1 VRSRRLTAL
10 VAALGLAACG
20 PGASTVAH
28 PTAGSSSAA
37 PVASAP
43 AEHRVALLEPVS
55 VPHVDVAELP
65 SEVHMSVVSRP
76 TTLVEL
82 RVVVGSGTAADGAHP
97 GIAEL
102 AARLVARTYAK
113 EAKADPR
120 AAASL
125 AVNVGP
131 DGASFA
137 GTVPPD
143 GLAPTLAALG
153 KAMSKPETDIEAMRK
168 TSAELTDSVGQ
179 RARNVETAPL
189 RFSIRD
195 LYLAPVGR
203 HPYSI
208 TLPSAD
214 EIKGVDEKSVRSYFE
229 THYVARNVSVIAV
242 GPVPVA
248 TVMSNVS
255 EAFAKVSVGTVA
267 PLSLDPPDARP
278 RPLKIM
284 LVDEPKR
291 DPVILGIGR
300 LGPSIADGNASASR
314 IFGTISRDRIR
325 AKAGGDGA
333 FHLVPF
339 RGGPSVAFLSMR
351 IPAARVADA
360 VGYLRTE
367 GDAWSKEPA
376 ANELVIAKNEIT
388 GDLGRTIDSP
398 PELAETLREALAGGA
413 PETILERE
421 AFEVGTTGA
430 SDVTAAARDALSK
443 DQILVAIGDASTV
456 GEALRVL
463 GEVDVLDPAQ
473 GFNRVRSLA
482 KTDPNAPPPPAP
494 PP

>member
-1 VRSRRLTAL
+1 MRASRLSAL

-28 PTAGSSSAA
+28 PTAGSASAA

-43 AEHRVALLEPVS
+43 AEHPVALLEPVS

-65 SEVHMSVVSRP
+65 SEVHVSVVSRP

-82 RVVVGSGTAADGAHP
+82 RVLVGSGSAADGAHP
-97 GIAEL
+97 GIAEI
-102 AARLVARTYAK
+102 AARLVARTYTK

-131 DGASFA
+131 DGAAFA
-137 GTVPPD
+137 GTIPPD

-153 KAMSKPETDIEAMRK
+153 KAMSKPETDIEAMHK

-208 TLPSAD
+208 TLPSAE
-214 EIKGVDEKSVRSYFE
+214 EIKGIDEKSVRSYFE

-248 TVMSNVS
+248 TVTSDVTD
-255 EAFAKVSVGTVA
+255 AFAKLSVGPVA
-267 PLSLDPPDARP
+267 PLTLDPPDARP

-291 DPVILGIGR
+291 DPVMLGIGR
-300 LGPSIADGNASASR
+300 LGPAEENASASR
-314 IFGTISRDRIR
+314 LFGTITRDRIR
-325 AKAGGDGA
+325 AKAGGDGG

-351 IPAARVADA
+351 VPAAHVADA
-360 VGYLRTE
+360 VGYLRSE
-367 GDAWSKEPA
+367 GEAWSKDPS

-388 GDLGRTIDSP
+388 GELGRTIDSP
-398 PELAETLREALAGGA
+398 PELAETLREALSAGA
-413 PETILERE
+413 PETTLERE

-430 SDVTAAARDALSK
+430 RDVTAAARDALSK
-443 DQILVAIGDASTV
+443 DQIIVAIGDASTV
-456 GEALRVL
+456 GEALRAL

-473 GFNRVRSLA
+473 GFNRVHSLS
-482 KTDPNAPPPPAP
+482 KIDPNAAPPPAP